1 MSFMVVCLPFSSRP
15 IPFRTERRGICLSY
29 QVTDLDALL
38 GLTQNG
44 IYRF

>member
-1 MSFMVVCLPFSSRP
+1 MSFMVVHLSLSTRPVPFC
-15 IPFRTERRGICLSY
+15 TERHRICLAY

-44 IYRF
+44 VYRF